1 MNKTKL
7 QQELKE
13 KIKEGVKP
21 SDLKKKQENINLQI
35 PTPPA
40 SPVLFYSHR

>member
-1 MNKTKL
+1 MDKTKL

-21 SDLKKKQENINLQI
+21 SDLKKNKEKI
-35 PTPPA
+35 
-40 SPVLFYSHR
+40 S